1 MLSSKLKSWMESH
14 LTRKKSSG
22 SSTSSSNKKSTSG
35 YHGSG
40 SNGSGS
46 YKELSPADRIAHPAS
61 GLVNLVPAVPLC
73 STSGRSNAGLVIR
86 LQNDFRENQ
95 HSAASPCHLRQQH
108 PSWTRSPVMLAWNTK
123 IPPPSIPLAPQRPI
137 EPPLSPPSSSSHCST
152 IIQQNGEPSPTGS
165 DWTSK
170 SFADE
175 SGIGGSRTDR
185 DGSFSSSKAN
195 TTGSSIGTADFH
207 HESAGRRINAPSL
220 SSPESAYSTG
230 CSADGV
236 SPSQDGTYDS
246 NFHPHQPLAALIL
259 DPIWRRSTLE
269 ADASGS
275 NSSTQS
281 PRTRPAIRTNP
292 WLPVRTSLTSAGSTT
307 SDRASWLTDSTP
319 EAPLSEMCPPA
330 VKETDIVSSGED
342 DHQPDDP
349 VAAAM
354 AACAAN
360 DELDQLCDSLQLLM
374 DGDNL
379 RVITTTGQPHRQVTT
394 VAPFSHQAAKTAY
407 SPAPDRRRA
416 TDVDVDDQYT
426 LLIRQTEEILLQ
438 LEKDEMLLA
447 SRKNI
452 NQEEN
457 ETSAAAHLPA
467 GKNNCSRPCSASS
480 GSHLKQPRR
489 RLRKRAASRRR
500 CSSRNSAILSSSS
513 SSSSE
518 SSDCEYLD
526 NNNRRMLSSSDW
538 NASRRPKNINRNNSL
553 SKGITPR
560 FAQRQNVR
568 VLPQAPQPSVLP
580 AQPPRDCW
588 ILGSQK
594 PSCSPDDWT
603 TEHDRPPSPAPM
615 DPHCHWASHP
625 VQLRNSERMAATRSP
640 SISSCSSNSRRN
652 SRVQLRAN
660 CVAGHQSS
668 SGPTSPVIRLDS
680 WPDDDYHH
688 QTNTSNGGAGR
699 RWRQSMTREQ
709 QRLESQIAFLRRQ
722 LKDVTDDYY
731 DYDRDRTPSST
742 SDSSSHSHR
751 LK

>member
-14 LTRKKSSG
+14 LTRKKSSSG
-22 SSTSSSNKKSTSG
+22 SSGTSTSNKKCTSAF
-35 YHGSG
+35 HGSG
-40 SNGSGS
+40 SNSTGS

-95 HSAASPCHLRQQH
+95 HASPCHLRHQH

-123 IPPPSIPLAPQRPI
+123 IHPPPVPQRPI
-137 EPPLSPPSSSSHCST
+137 EPPLSPPSSHCST

-175 SGIGGSRTDR
+175 SGIGRTDR
-185 DGSFSSSKAN
+185 DGSLSSSKAN
-195 TTGSSIGTADFH
+195 TTGSSIGTGDFH

-246 NFHPHQPLAALIL
+246 NFHPHQPLAALLL

-307 SDRASWLTDSTP
+307 SDRASWMTDSTP
-319 EAPLSEMCPPA
+319 EAPLSEICPPA

-342 DHQPDDP
+342 PADDP
-349 VAAAM
+349 IAAAM

-379 RVITTTGQPHRQVTT
+379 RVVSTTGQPAHRQVAT
-394 VAPFSHQAAKTAY
+394 VAPHQTAKTGY
-407 SPAPDRRRA
+407 SPAVDRRRA
-416 TDVDVDDQYT
+416 TEVDVDDQYT

-438 LEKDEMLLA
+438 LEKDEMLLC
-447 SRKNI
+447 SRKNM
-452 NQEEN
+452 NQD
-457 ETSAAAHLPA
+457 ETDAAALHLLPA
-467 GKNNCSRPCSASS
+467 GKNNISRQPCSLSS

-489 RLRKRAASRRR
+489 RLRKRPTSRRR
-500 CSSRNSAILSSSS
+500 CSSRNSAILCSSP

-526 NNNRRMLSSSDW
+526 NNSRRTSSDW
-538 NASRRPKNINRNNSL
+538 NANRRPKNMNSL

-560 FAQRQNVR
+560 FAQRQSVR
-568 VLPQAPQPSVLP
+568 VLPQTPSLLP

-625 VQLRNSERMAATRSP
+625 VRHCERMAVAATRSP
-640 SISSCSSNSRRN
+640 SVSSCSSNSRRN
-652 SRVQLRAN
+652 SRVRAKN
-660 CVAGHQSS
+660 CAGHLSS
-668 SGPTSPVIRLDS
+668 SGPTSPVMRLDA
-680 WPDDDYHH
+680 WPDDDYHP
-688 QTNTSNGGAGR
+688 QTNNGGAGR

-731 DYDRDRTPSST
+731 DYDRGARTPSST

>member
-22 SSTSSSNKKSTSG
+22 SGSSSSTSNKKSTSG
-35 YHGSG
+35 CTS
-40 SNGSGS
+40 STGS

-95 HSAASPCHLRQQH
+95 HSAASPCHLRHQH

-123 IPPPSIPLAPQRPI
+123 IPPPPLPPTSIPLPPQRPI
-137 EPPLSPPSSSSHCST
+137 EPPLSPPSSHCST

-185 DGSFSSSKAN
+185 DGSLSSCKAN
-195 TTGSSIGTADFH
+195 TTGSSIGTGDFH

-246 NFHPHQPLAALIL
+246 NFHPHQPLAALLL

-342 DHQPDDP
+342 DHPADDP

-379 RVITTTGQPHRQVTT
+379 RVVSTAGQQRRQGAT
-394 VAPFSHQAAKTAY
+394 VAPTVKTGY
-407 SPAPDRRRA
+407 SPAVDRRRA
-416 TDVDVDDQYT
+416 TDVDDQYT

-452 NQEEN
+452 NQEVDV
-457 ETSAAAHLPA
+457 ETSAAAPLPA
-467 GKNNCSRPCSASS
+467 GKSSRPCSVSS

-489 RLRKRAASRRR
+489 RLRKRATSRRR
-500 CSSRNSAILSSSS
+500 CSSRNSAILCTSSSS
-513 SSSSE
+513 SSPDA
-518 SSDCEYLD
+518 SDCEYLD
-526 NNNRRMLSSSDW
+526 NNNRRMLSDW
-538 NASRRPKNINRNNSL
+538 NANRRPKNTNNSL

-568 VLPQAPQPSVLP
+568 VLPPAVLP

-594 PSCSPDDWT
+594 TSCSPDDWT

-625 VQLRNSERMAATRSP
+625 VQLRNCERMAATRSP

-652 SRVQLRAN
+652 SRVQQRA
-660 CVAGHQSS
+660 

-680 WPDDDYHH
+680 WPDDDYQ
-688 QTNTSNGGAGR
+688 QTSAGR

-731 DYDRDRTPSST
+731 DYDRGARTPS